1 MDFSNRSQDLSP
13 EYRQTNVQ
21 EGAGPKPNCM
31 IALLKTIS
39 SGRYDCG
46 YADALPMQNAMVGNP
61 IVPLQ
66 KLALNISIYRCSRDR
81 SEKRDTAM
89 TQHWRIFLAR
99 SAPPGAILGFSA
111 AEFALQVAINLR
123 YCLNLVRPTPE
134 CIALADLVLLRAR
147 NYGEARM
154 GHKPQLFAEAE
165 DALAKATR
173 LLEIELEYC
182 AKQNIKGSCEQAA

>member
-1 MDFSNRSQDLSP
+1 
-13 EYRQTNVQ
+13 
-21 EGAGPKPNCM
+21 
-31 IALLKTIS
+31 
-39 SGRYDCG
+39 
-46 YADALPMQNAMVGNP
+46 
-61 IVPLQ
+61 
-66 KLALNISIYRCSRDR
+66 
-81 SEKRDTAM
+81 M

-99 SAPPGAILGFSA
+99 SAPPGAILDFSA
-111 AEFALQVAINLR
+111 AEFALEVAINLR

-134 CIALADLVLLRAR
+134 CIDLADLVLLRAR

-182 AKQNIKGSCEQAA
+182 AKQNMKGSCEQAA

>member
-1 MDFSNRSQDLSP
+1 M
-13 EYRQTNVQ
+13 
-21 EGAGPKPNCM
+21 M
-31 IALLKTIS
+31 ALLKTTS
-39 SGRYDCG
+39 LGRYDCG
-46 YADALPMQNAMVGNP
+46 HADALPMRNAMVGNP

-66 KLALNISIYRCSRDR
+66 KLALNISMPAQSIRQRG
-81 SEKRDTAM
+81 TAM

-99 SAPPGAILGFSA
+99 SAPPGAILDFSA
-111 AEFALQVAINLR
+111 AEFALEVAINLR

-134 CIALADLVLLRAR
+134 CIDLADLVLLRAG

-165 DALAKATR
+165 DELAKATR

-182 AKQNIKGSCEQAA
+182 AKQNMKGSCEQAA